1 MALATLAYMADP
13 SSKLDRMFGVL
24 RTIAE
29 FGPLAVSSSEF
40 SSTAKTVVERVLIS
54 MDCKEGALCAF
65 DENKST
71 IKALAK
77 VGLEALPTDAAMKIG
92 GASIANWNLL
102 RRPLPV
108 PPLGGLSKFFSNE
121 QLHRFAGIEC
131 VVPLRMGGTLVG
143 GMCLGQRPGLERY
156 NESDLEAL
164 EMMAGHLALLL
175 QNHSLSES
183 LRIQIADN
191 LRLISQVQHAQDEAL
206 EAFATT
212 IDAKNQHMLGH
223 SQRVARCAVSIGQGM
238 GIDPAEIAGL
248 RAAGHLHDIGGVIV
262 DRHVMNKP
270 TGLGAEEALEIANH
284 TTLGHQIVS
293 AVKFP
298 WPQVPEVVRW
308 HHERADGTGYPD
320 RLHLQEMPLAAR
332 IIGVADTFDAMTSDR
347 PYRKPLTMME
357 AARELVQLTPTKFDS
372 AAVQALINQL
382 RQNDVA
388 FHEFNRRGEYLTP
401 QELDRLSVEL
411 VTKAAGGRVYFA

>member
-1 MALATLAYMADP
+1 MLDP

-24 RTIAE
+24 RTIAD

-40 SSTAKTVVERVLIS
+40 SATSKIVVERVLVS
-54 MDCKEGALCAF
+54 MDTTEGALCSL
-65 DENKST
+65 DEHNSSIT
-71 IKALAK
+71 CLAK
-77 VGLEALPTDAAMKIG
+77 VGLEGLPANVAMKIG
-92 GASIANWNLL
+92 GASHANWNLL

-108 PPLGGLSKFFSNE
+108 PPLGGLAKFFSTE

-131 VVPLRMGGTLVG
+131 IVPLRMGGTLIG
-143 GMCLGQRPGLERY
+143 GMCLGPRPGMQRY

-191 LRLISQVQHAQDEAL
+191 LRLITQVQHAQDEAL

-270 TGLGAEEALEIANH
+270 SELAAEEALEIANH

-320 RLHLQEMPLAAR
+320 RLHQQEVPLAAR
-332 IIGVADTFDAMTSDR
+332 IIAVADTFDAMTSDR
-347 PYRKPLTMME
+347 PYRKPLTMMQ
-357 AARELVQLTPTKFDS
+357 AARELVQLTPLKFDS

-382 RQNDVA
+382 RQNDSG
-388 FHEFNRRGEYLTP
+388 FQEFNRRAEYLSP
-401 QELDRLSVEL
+401 QELDRLSVDL
-411 VTKAAGGRVYFA
+411 VTKATGGRVYFA